1 MNRNEQE
8 YYRNIKRIANAL
20 EKIERNTEKIAS
32 NTFSGLSGGP
42 IMVKQANR
50 VKHI

>member
-8 YYRNIKRIANAL
+8 YHRNIKRIADAL
-20 EKIERNTEKIAS
+20 EKLANKQDGVRGIAE
-32 NTFSGLSGGP
+32 GGP
-42 IMVKQANR
+42 VKTKAANR

>member
-8 YYRNIKRIANAL
+8 LYRDIKRIADAL
-20 EKIERNTEKIAS
+20 EKLANKQDGIRGIAG
-32 NTFSGLSGGP
+32 SGP
-42 IMVKQANR
+42 VQTKPFNR

>member
-8 YYRNIKRIANAL
+8 YHRNIKRIADAL
-20 EKIERNTEKIAS
+20 EKLANKEDRMKGIAE
-32 NTFSGLSGGP
+32 SGP
-42 IMVKQANR
+42 VQTKPFNR

>member
-8 YYRNIKRIANAL
+8 YYRDIKRIADAL
-20 EKIERNTEKIAS
+20 EKLANKQDTLR
-32 NTFSGLSGGP
+32 GLAGGGP
-42 IMVKQANR
+42 VKTKAANR